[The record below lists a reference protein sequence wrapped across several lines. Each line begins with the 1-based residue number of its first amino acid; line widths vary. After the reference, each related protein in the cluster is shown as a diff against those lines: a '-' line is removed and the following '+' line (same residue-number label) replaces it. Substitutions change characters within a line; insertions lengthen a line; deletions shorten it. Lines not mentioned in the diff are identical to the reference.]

1 MRSTICV
8 LFNHAAT
15 IGGKWLLE
23 EMQFLVSASSFCNK
37 QAGLEQHRG
46 YAKDREKKSVNEI

>member
-1 MRSTICV
+1 MRSTISV

-23 EMQFLVSASSFCNK
+23 EMQFSVSASSFCNK